1 MEKEHP
7 SPRLTELIAAVETYC
22 ILANLLKAAVIGM
35 VAQASPETRQIV
47 SLLVEQ
53 AGSEPPPA
61 VWDHPEFMAGMLQQS
76 QDLAQDLA
84 EAIRSFDGPEF

>member
-1 MEKEHP
+1 
-7 SPRLTELIAAVETYC
+7 VETYR

-61 VWDHPEFMAGMLQQS
+61 VWNHPEFMAGMLQQS

-84 EAIRSFDGPEF
+84 KAIRSLDEPEF